1 MVKVNT
7 LDLKKNKGSIYND
20 LKEFYNRNKG
30 VLYSYQDFEVAGIK
44 EFKVISNK
52 IRQLETYEKK
62 RFSTELI
69 KMIEDVFS
77 STTEDLSNLE
87 GYITLNPIINYYYS
101 FRKSIKA
108 LCRTSPMVL
117 EKLGKLSTDIL
128 LNSNSSEMI
137 KFALVTGEI
146 CNIPE
151 MDHFLNIYSIHNEYL
166 FYVIKAYENMND
178 GNKIIFDLAKKAKGY
193 GKVFCVISLQPVN
206 HEIEKWMIE
215 YGAENNVAISE
226 LLSYTMLS
234 LNLLEYLKSNS
245 FNEDEVEL
253 FSKSFSMLISDFS
266 LDDINN
272 GLEVCRILI
281 ELIDKFGKGIYSLY
295 ASISIIYAIE
305 NLVLDKY
312 REDKSDT
319 PKIDSIHEEVFKKCK
334 SVFKK
339 EFWYE
344 VVSREISN
352 IEIETSVL
360 ISCAEKTGYKLKKN
374 EFELLLKRDYNNA
387 LLYKYAFLIGNKTIR
402 KLAFKVGLE
411 KLPINEILSGQDELK
426 IDDLVYSEIA
436 HISYFIII
444 KYCKYEDFK
453 DEYKEIN
460 LKALNANLIETRL
473 QAATNLE
480 KFKEELDWL
489 DEEIINDAISREMIP
504 SIRRKLNLLLEK
516 NNNKEKRYID
526 IRNIEVNP
534 HIKDIYLELI
544 TIAGTN
550 SIDMSEVKDT
560 LNEDE
565 IVYLNKEENNIY
577 DENAIQILTTKGY
590 LIGYIPKGKNS
601 ILRNLLDNQK
611 FLYGI
616 VESIS
621 DNYEIIKV
629 KIYLSYKDVVDEIS
643 TTIALLSK
651 EDDQYIQ

>member
-1 MVKVNT
+1 
-7 LDLKKNKGSIYND
+7 
-20 LKEFYNRNKG
+20 
-30 VLYSYQDFEVAGIK
+30 
-44 EFKVISNK
+44 
-52 IRQLETYEKK
+52 
-62 RFSTELI
+62 
-69 KMIEDVFS
+69 
-77 STTEDLSNLE
+77 
-87 GYITLNPIINYYYS
+87 
-101 FRKSIKA
+101 
-108 LCRTSPMVL
+108 
-117 EKLGKLSTDIL
+117 
-128 LNSNSSEMI
+128 
-137 KFALVTGEI
+137 
-146 CNIPE
+146 
-151 MDHFLNIYSIHNEYL
+151 
-166 FYVIKAYENMND
+166 
-178 GNKIIFDLAKKAKGY
+178 
-193 GKVFCVISLQPVN
+193 
-206 HEIEKWMIE
+206 
-215 YGAENNVAISE
+215 
-226 LLSYTMLS
+226 MLS

-295 ASISIIYAIE
+295 VSISIIYAIE

-590 LIGYIPKGKNS
+590 LIGYIPKEKNS
-601 ILRNLLDNQK
+601 LLRNLLDNQK